1 MGRRADGANGDRGLR
16 HELSERP
23 NARRSNAKADQL
35 TADRLDGP
43 DSMASISTVYKADVL
58 VVTVTDVETRAVLAA
73 FKRAT
78 GRAAAN
84 VSLGDR
90 IYRDLG
96 EVNGARVFLAL
107 SEMGTSGLGASLQ
120 TVQRGIEALRP
131 DAVVMVGIAFGIN
144 EQKQAIGDILVSLQ
158 LMMYELQRVG
168 TTAILPRGDRPRAS
182 ARLIN
187 HVRSANLDWRGAQV
201 RMGLLLTG
209 EKLVDNIDCRT
220 QLLQFE
226 AEAIGGEMEGGGLYA
241 ACQDAH
247 VDWILIKAICDWADG
262 NKSQDKATRQKLA
275 AKNAAQFLVHA
286 LKHAPWSRST
296 TSSTVTVEAAA
307 SVLGQP
313 AAAARPS
320 DSASSSPREAE
331 GNNPAQFL
339 RLDTLHIPGNN
350 NIVSIQQIFAPEDA
364 SISVV
369 AHRSQG
375 LPPGAGARDEDR
387 IRTLADELSLATAD
401 VLEWP
406 STLPSGQNIL
416 RSEAETIERTL
427 ADPDIKLICLVGEAG
442 SGKSALLAT
451 VGAAQKAAGRQV
463 VGMRLDRLPK
473 EAVEAE
479 HLRQYLGLSE
489 PLVGAVA
496 ALAAKSPV
504 LVLIDQLDA
513 LCDLM
518 TERAGRLSLILHTVE
533 RLTQI
538 ERVHVVLAIRPFEY
552 QRDVRLRRV
561 RAEVVSLALPSWD
574 DIAPHVLA
582 ADVDPAGLSE
592 ELREELRRPQ
602 ALRTFLE
609 LIATGWDW
617 RQLRTYHEMRER
629 LWESHVESAHNR
641 TRRRNLLFD
650 LARWMGNQE
659 QLTRPL
665 AHLDEWR
672 AEAEALESAGWL
684 RRTRDAAATGVSF
697 RHQSLFD
704 FVYARAMVAEGLSL
718 VEQVLQHQGLFIR
731 RRVWSVLSYLREQ
744 SREQYLRELYRL
756 WHAPK
761 LRQHLKR
768 LLLDF
773 IGQVTGP
780 FPEEVGMMRQ
790 SLRDSTWR
798 VPALVAAARGR
809 GWFPLLRD
817 RELPDAM
824 ANPSLAPI
832 CVDILVD
839 ASGEDTDTALGLM
852 ERFWLADVDG
862 AHRVAL
868 VLSRRTAWNEHAL
881 HIARRAAAMLPLTR
895 NHLFEDLV
903 LAAMTLSP
911 SGAVSLVKA
920 AVSAELDR
928 RVVAINLVPVPAAPA
943 KDALAQYVRWSWD
956 LRKRKAP
963 LRDLFEGQVYL
974 GRLTALV
981 DEAPSEFVKQLWPLM
996 EQALEIISDDAPQYR
1011 VFRLELLWPHTF
1023 SPEPSSLIDHLRDA
1037 IISMATAAPE
1047 HFCMF
1052 LEQAGNSNLTSVHI
1066 LLLEGLLPLAAS
1078 NPNAVVSYF
1087 RQDPRRMRVEVA
1099 GAPKNATMQFL
1110 LRASSTLPA
1119 VAQQELAELFLRS
1132 TIPTSNTDGLDAQSR
1147 WYQHKFVREYRLQL
1161 LLCLDGE
1168 KLTQPQRAEIEQEQR
1183 AQPDV
1188 RKPALRDFQERGP
1201 ETVQSPMS
1209 AGQMDKASDEEIVG
1223 FFRDLPDDT
1232 GWYHPKDRMKGGSI
1246 EASRELAQLTSRE
1259 PERGLRLARQLA
1271 AKTHLR
1277 PIGMMLEAAAKAGAD
1292 YTTLIQ
1298 DIEQYH
1304 RLDPDNI
1311 EYQVHAADA
1320 LISIAQRD
1328 GQRGLPDAACSLL
1341 RSWLRETTGRGHD
1354 ADHEPGKDLPL
1365 RSILA
1370 DHGGLF
1376 SLPGGNYTILRALS
1390 LGLLQR
1396 QPPDVQSWISIVAEH
1411 AERHEEPRV
1420 WQALARHELK
1430 YLVSVDPSRGSE
1442 VLSKLFPQCPEL
1454 LDVCQGLILL
1464 IDCQYRLDPELTRSW
1479 LAMLRQRGNA
1489 WHAQAYGEL
1498 LVLRA
1503 CHQIDTVWTLD
1514 EIQRLLACDPT
1525 TEPGVEAVRHGIA
1538 FMAAWAIAEEQAP
1551 ELTFDWLLH
1560 LGKTEHP
1567 AIRAALLSVFRY
1579 QQIPAYSDRIKD
1591 LLSLFIAQPYHL
1603 QSPELG
1609 ELLSALGEYV
1619 SFAPELVLALAH
1631 TLLDVPAA
1639 AGEHMQPAARHVS
1652 ELIDL
1657 ALTLQ
1662 NMPGQLEA
1670 GLDLFERL
1678 QSLNQYECELV
1689 LKEGE
1694 AFYLHRAARR
1704 GVRPRRRRRIGSPA
1718 T

>member
-1 MGRRADGANGDRGLR
+1 
-16 HELSERP
+16 
-23 NARRSNAKADQL
+23 
-35 TADRLDGP
+35 
-43 DSMASISTVYKADVL
+43 MASISTEYKADVL

-78 GRAAAN
+78 GRAATK
-84 VSLGDR
+84 VPLRDR

-96 EVNGARVFLAL
+96 EINGARVFLAL

-144 EQKQAIGDILVSLQ
+144 EQKQAIGDILVALQ
-158 LMMYELQRVG
+158 LMMYEVQRAG
-168 TTAILPRGDRPRAS
+168 ATAVIPRGDRPRAS

-209 EKLVDNIDCRT
+209 EKLVDNIDYRT

-262 NKSQDKATRQKLA
+262 NKSQDKTARQRLA
-275 AKNAAQFLVHA
+275 AKNAAQFLVHS

-296 TSSTVTVEAAA
+296 TSAAA
-307 SVLGQP
+307 SVEAADSSLHQP
-313 AAAARPS
+313 DTAPRLSKFASPSLQVADGNRPTQS
-320 DSASSSPREAE
+320 LQLE
-331 GNNPAQFL
+331 
-339 RLDTLHIPGNN
+339 TLHIPGNN
-350 NIVSIQQIFAPEDA
+350 NTVSIQQVFSPGGA

-369 AHRSQG
+369 ADRSQRPG
-375 LPPGAGARDEDR
+375 QEAGAGAEDR
-387 IRTLADELSLATAD
+387 IRRLADELSLATAD

-406 STLPSGQNIL
+406 STLPSGKNIL
-416 RSEAETIERTL
+416 RSEAETIERVLT
-427 ADPDIKLICLVGEAG
+427 DPETKLICLVGEAG

-451 VGAAQKAAGRQV
+451 VGASQKDAGRHV
-463 VGMRLDRLPK
+463 VGMRLDRLSK
-473 EAVEAE
+473 EAIEAE

-489 PLVGAVA
+489 PLVEAVA
-496 ALAAKSPV
+496 ALAVKTPV

-518 TERAGRLSLILHTVE
+518 TERAGRLSLILRTVE
-533 RLTQI
+533 RLTKLD
-538 ERVHVVLAIRPFEY
+538 RVHVVLAIRPFEY
-552 QRDVRLRRV
+552 QRDVRLRHV
-561 RAEVVSLALPSWD
+561 RAEVISLALPSWD
-574 DIAPHVLA
+574 DIAPHILA

-609 LIATGWDW
+609 LISAGWDW

-629 LWESHVESAHNR
+629 LWESHVESAPDR
-641 TRRRNLLFD
+641 ARRRSLLFD
-650 LARWMGNQE
+650 LARWMGSQE

-665 AHLDEWR
+665 AQLDEWR
-672 AEAEALESAGWL
+672 AEVGALESAGWL

-704 FVYARAMVAEGLSL
+704 FAYARAMVAEGLSP

-744 SREQYLRELYRL
+744 SREQYLREMSRL
-756 WHAPK
+756 WLAPK

-780 FPEEVGMMRQ
+780 SPEEVGMMRQ

-798 VPALVAAARGR
+798 VPALVAVARGR
-809 GWFPLLRD
+809 GWFPILRD

-824 ANPSLAPI
+824 TNPSLASI

-839 ASGEDTDTALGLM
+839 ASSEDTDAVLGLM

-881 HIARRAAAMLPLTR
+881 HIAQRAAALLPLTR

-911 SGAVSLVKA
+911 RGAVSLVKA

-928 RVVAINLVPVPAAPA
+928 RVDAINLVPVPSAPA
-943 KDALAQYVRWSWD
+943 KDAVAQYVKWSWD

-963 LRDLFEGQVYL
+963 IRDLFEGQIYL

-1023 SPEPSSLIDHLRDA
+1023 SPEPSSIIDHLRDA
-1037 IISMATAAPE
+1037 IISMAAAAPE

-1052 LEQAGNSNLTSVHI
+1052 LEQAGNSDLTSVHI

-1110 LRASSTLPA
+1110 LRASLTLTA
-1119 VAQQELAELFLRS
+1119 VAQQELAELFLR
-1132 TIPTSNTDGLDAQSR
+1132 TPIPTSNTNELDARSR
-1147 WYQHKFVREYRLQL
+1147 WYQQKFVREYRLLL
-1161 LLCLDGE
+1161 LLCLDGN
-1168 KLTQPQRAEIEQEQR
+1168 KLTHPQRAEIEQEQR

-1188 RKPALRDFQERGP
+1188 RKPTHRNFQERGP

-1209 AGQMDKASDEEIVG
+1209 AGQMEKALDEEIVN
-1223 FFRDLPDDT
+1223 FFSELPDDT
-1232 GWYHPKDRMKGGSI
+1232 GLFHHRDRMKGGSV

-1277 PIGMMLEAAAKAGAD
+1277 PIGMVLEAAAKAGVD
-1292 YTTLIQ
+1292 YTTLMQ
-1298 DIEQYH
+1298 DIERYH
-1304 RLDPDNI
+1304 LLDPDNV
-1311 EYQVHAADA
+1311 EYQVRAADA
-1320 LISIAQRD
+1320 LGSIAQRD
-1328 GQRGLPDAACSLL
+1328 GQQGLPDAACALL
-1341 RSWLRETTGRGHD
+1341 RSWLRETTGRSHD
-1354 ADHEPGKDLPL
+1354 ADHEQGKDVPL
-1365 RSILA
+1365 RCILA

-1376 SLPGGNYTILRALS
+1376 SLPSGNYPILRALS
-1390 LGLLQR
+1390 LGLLRR
-1396 QPPDVQSWISIVAEH
+1396 QLPDVKSWITIIAEH
-1411 AERHEEPRV
+1411 AERQEEPRV
-1420 WQALARHELK
+1420 WQALARHELN
-1430 YLVSVDPSRGSE
+1430 YLVNVDPLRGSE
-1442 VLSKLFPQCPEL
+1442 ILSKLFQRCPEL
-1454 LDVCQGLILL
+1454 LDVCQGLTLL
-1464 IDCQYRLDPELTRSW
+1464 GDCQHHLPAELTRSW
-1479 LAMLRQRGNA
+1479 LAMLRQRGTK

-1503 CHQIDTVWTLD
+1503 CHQIDAVWTLG
-1514 EIQRLLACDPT
+1514 EIQRLLACDQT
-1525 TEPGVEAVRHGIA
+1525 VEQDVESIHHGIA
-1538 FMAAWAIAEEQAP
+1538 YMAAWAIAEERALKP
-1551 ELTFDWLLH
+1551 AFDWLLR
-1560 LGKTEHP
+1560 LGRTEHP

-1579 QQIPAYSDRIKD
+1579 QQTPSYDHRIQD

-1609 ELLSALGEYV
+1609 DLLSALGEYV
-1619 SFAPELVLALAH
+1619 SVAPALVLALAH
-1631 TLLDVPAA
+1631 ALLDVPAA
-1639 AGEHMQPAARHVS
+1639 EGEPMQPAARHVS

-1662 NMPGQLEA
+1662 NMPGQLDA

-1689 LKEGE
+1689 LQEGE
-1694 AFYLHRAARR
+1694 VFSLHRATRR
-1704 GVRPRRRRRIGSPA
+1704 AVRPRRRRRIGSP
-1718 T
+1718 TT

>member
-1 MGRRADGANGDRGLR
+1 MA
-16 HELSERP
+16 P
-23 NARRSNAKADQL
+23 I
-35 TADRLDGP
+35 
-43 DSMASISTVYKADVL
+43 SMQHKADVL
-58 VVTVTDVETRAVLAA
+58 IVTVTDVETRAVLAA

-78 GRAAAN
+78 RKAATN
-84 VSLGDR
+84 IPLRDR

-131 DAVVMVGIAFGIN
+131 DAVVMVGIAYGIN

-158 LMMYELQRVG
+158 LMLYELQRVG
-168 TTAILPRGDRPRAS
+168 ATSILPRGDRPRAS
-182 ARLIN
+182 ARLIS
-187 HVRSANLDWRGAQV
+187 HMRSANLDWRGAQV

-209 EKLVDNIDCRT
+209 EKLIDNIDYRT

-226 AEAIGGEMEGGGLYA
+226 SEAIGGEMEGGGLYA
-241 ACQDAH
+241 ACQEAH

-262 NKSQDKATRQKLA
+262 NKSQDKAARQKLA
-275 AKNAAQFLVHA
+275 AKNAAQFLVHV
-286 LKHAPWSRST
+286 LKHVPWR
-296 TSSTVTVEAAA
+296 SSTVSLAASIESAA
-307 SVLGQP
+307 SVLERHGTVPQSP
-313 AAAARPS
+313 KATCPS
-320 DSASSSPREAE
+320 LHVTD
-331 GNNPAQFL
+331 GTNPSQSL
-339 RLDTLHIPGNN
+339 RLDTLHLSGNN
-350 NIVSIQQIFAPEDA
+350 NTVRIQQFTSPGDA
-364 SISVV
+364 SKSVV
-369 AHRSQG
+369 TDRSQRP
-375 LPPGAGARDEDR
+375 LEEAGAREEDR
-387 IRTLADELSLATAD
+387 IRTLADELSLSTAD
-401 VLEWP
+401 VLDWP
-406 STLPSGQNIL
+406 STLPSGKNIL
-416 RSEAETIERTL
+416 RSEAEAIERTL

-451 VGAAQKAAGRQV
+451 VGAAQKAAGRQI

-473 EAVEAE
+473 EATETE

-489 PLVGAVA
+489 PLVDAVA
-496 ALAAKSPV
+496 ALAETTPV

-533 RLTQI
+533 RLTKI
-538 ERVHVVLAIRPFEY
+538 DRVQVVLAIRPFEY

-582 ADVDPAGLSE
+582 ADVDPTGLSE

-629 LWESHVESAHNR
+629 LWESHVESVPDR
-641 TRRRNLLFD
+641 TRRRSLLFD
-650 LARWMGNQE
+650 LARWMGQQE

-665 AHLDEWR
+665 AQLDEWR
-672 AEAEALESAGWL
+672 AEVGSLESAGWL

-704 FVYARAMVAEGLSL
+704 FVYARAMVAEELSL

-744 SREQYLRELYRL
+744 SREQYLRELSCL

-768 LLLDF
+768 LMLDF
-773 IGQVTGP
+773 IGQVIGP
-780 FPEEVGMMRQ
+780 SPEEVGMMRQ
-790 SLRDSTWR
+790 SLRNSTWQ

-824 ANPSLAPI
+824 VNPRVASI

-839 ASGEDTDTALGLM
+839 ASGEDTDAVLGLM

-868 VLSRRTAWNEHAL
+868 VLSRRTVWNEHAL
-881 HIARRAAAMLPLTR
+881 HIAQRAVVMLPLTL

-920 AVSAELDR
+920 AVSAELIR
-928 RVVAINLVPVPAAPA
+928 RVDAINLVPVPSAPA
-943 KDALAQYVRWSWD
+943 KDAVEQYVTWSWD
-956 LRKRKAP
+956 QHNRKAP
-963 LRDLFEGQVYL
+963 IRDLFEGQVNL
-974 GRLTALV
+974 ARLTAVV
-981 DEAPSEFVKQLWPLM
+981 DEAPAEFVKQLWPVL
-996 EQALEIISDDAPQYR
+996 EQALEFLASDAPKLYVLR
-1011 VFRLELLWPHTF
+1011 SELHWPREF
-1023 SPEPSSLIDHLRDA
+1023 SSEPSSVMDHLCDA
-1037 IISMATAAPE
+1037 VISMARSAP
-1047 HFCMF
+1047 HQFCVF
-1052 LEQAGNSNLTSVHI
+1052 LDQVENSDLASVHI
-1066 LLLEGLLPLAAS
+1066 LLLKGLLCLAGS

-1087 RQDPRRMRVEVA
+1087 RKDPRRMRVDVA
-1099 GAPKNATMQFL
+1099 GARKSATLQFL
-1110 LRASSTLPA
+1110 LSASASLPA
-1119 VAQQELAELFLRS
+1119 IAQQQLAALFLY
-1132 TIPTSNTDGLDAQSR
+1132 TPILGLNTDGLDARSR
-1147 WYQHKFVREYRLQL
+1147 WRQQKFVRKYRLLL
-1161 LLCLDGE
+1161 LLCLDRD
-1168 KLTQPQRAEIEQEQR
+1168 KLTESQRASIEQEQR

-1188 RKPALRDFQERGP
+1188 QKPSMQDFQEHRA
-1201 ETVQSPMS
+1201 VYIQSPMS
-1209 AGQMDKASDEEIVG
+1209 AAQMQKASDDEILK
-1223 FFRDLPDDT
+1223 FFSDLPDDT
-1232 GWYHPKDRMKGGSI
+1232 DWHHPKDRMKGGSI
-1246 EASRELAQLTSRE
+1246 EASRELAQLTSDE

-1277 PIGMMLEAAAKAGAD
+1277 PVGMVIEAAAKAGAD
-1292 YTTLIQ
+1292 FTTLIQ
-1298 DIEQYH
+1298 DIEQYY
-1304 RLDPDNI
+1304 RLDPDNVD
-1311 EYQVHAADA
+1311 YQVHAADA
-1320 LISIAQRD
+1320 LSSIAQRD
-1328 GQRGLPDAACSLL
+1328 GQPGLPDAVCSLL
-1341 RSWLRETTGRGHD
+1341 RSWLRQTTEKGHD
-1354 ADHEPGKDLPL
+1354 ADYEPGKALPL
-1365 RSILA
+1365 RSIL
-1370 DHGGLF
+1370 DGHGGLC
-1376 SLPGGNYTILRALS
+1376 SLPSGNYRILRALS

-1411 AERHEEPRV
+1411 AERQEVPRV
-1420 WQALARHELK
+1420 WQALASHELK
-1430 YLVSVDPSRGSE
+1430 YMVSVSPSRGSE
-1442 VLSKLFPQCPEL
+1442 ILSKLFPRCPEL
-1454 LDVCQGLILL
+1454 LDVRQGLILL
-1464 IDCQYRLDPELTRSW
+1464 LDCQRRLAPELTRSW
-1479 LAMLRQRGNA
+1479 LAMLRQRGNG

-1498 LVLRA
+1498 LVLRVY
-1503 CHQIDTVWTLD
+1503 HQVDTEWTRS
-1514 EIQRLLACDPT
+1514 EIQRFLANDYAA
-1525 TEPGVEAVRHGIA
+1525 EPHPDAVRHGIA
-1538 FMAAWAIAEEQAP
+1538 FMAAWAIAEEKAP

-1567 AIRAALLSVFRY
+1567 AVRAALLSVFRY
-1579 QQIPAYSDRIKD
+1579 QQIPPYNHRTKE

-1609 ELLSALGEYV
+1609 GLLSALGEYV
-1619 SFAPELVLALAH
+1619 SFAPELVIALAH
-1631 TLLDVPAA
+1631 ALLDVPAA

-1689 LKEGE
+1689 LKEGD
-1694 AFYLHRAARR
+1694 AFYLHPAVRR
-1704 GVRPRRRRRIGSPA
+1704 GVRPRRRRRIGAPMN
-1718 T
+1718 